1 LKVFFSEDVKQQL
14 RAFDCVAELQDG
26 LPRDYSR
33 WPDFCQAQYLEMMYL
48 LPGYVLS
55 SQGDRMAM
63 AHSVEGRYPF
73 LDHRVNEFAAKLHPS
88 LKMRVLN
95 EKYLLKEAARSMVP
109 PSILRRSKQPYRAPD
124 GTSFFGRRM
133 PDYVS
138 ELLSPSALKQHGI
151 FNSDSVTR
159 LVAKFK
165 SGRGTSTKDNMA
177 LVGVLSTQLMAHKF
191 LAPVQKAMTSE
202 VAGVAG

>member
-1 LKVFFSEDVKQQL
+1 
-14 RAFDCVAELQDG
+14 
-26 LPRDYSR
+26 
-33 WPDFCQAQYLEMMYL
+33 
-48 LPGYVLS
+48 
-55 SQGDRMAM
+55 
-63 AHSVEGRYPF
+63 
-73 LDHRVNEFAAKLHPS
+73 
-88 LKMRVLN
+88 MRVLN

-124 GTSFFGRRM
+124 GKSFFGRQM

-151 FNSDSVTR
+151 FNSDSVTG

-191 LAPVQKAMTSE
+191 LAPAQKAMTPE